1 MARKKTSS
9 SSATLFEAPVAS
21 RTLVDEVESSFLDYS
36 MSVIVSRALPDVRD
50 GLKPVHRRI
59 LWAMH
64 DAGLRPDRPFVKC
77 ARVVGDVM
85 GRFHPHGDTAI
96 YDALVRLGQ
105 DFSLSHPLIDK
116 HGNFGSPADPPAAQR
131 YTECRLSLLAS
142 EMLAGIDEGT
152 VDFEP
157 SYDASDEEPVVLPS
171 RFPNLLVNGN
181 QGIAVGMATNIPP
194 HNLGEICDAA
204 VMLIDRPETS
214 LDALMKVVRGPDFPT
229 GALIMGD
236 DGIAD
241 AYRTGRGSIRLRA
254 VTSIEESRRGPTL
267 VVSEIPYQTSVD
279 AIAGKLA
286 EAVEGG
292 KIEGIRDIRNE
303 SGQGETRLV
312 IELRAD
318 ANPQIVLNNL
328 FKHTPAQT
336 TFGINMVA
344 LVDGVPRT
352 INLAQALQE
361 WVAHQVVVV
370 TRRTRYRLE
379 KTEARLHIIEGLVK
393 ALGQIDAIVKLI
405 KASKDRAA
413 ARTGLMGPGF
423 EYSEIQANHILDLA
437 LGRLTQLGREELVAE
452 QKSLTAEVKKLR
464 RILAKREVL
473 MGVIR
478 DELVAVRDAHRRD
491 RRTKIVA
498 DDRGEIATEALV
510 DDEPLVVTV
519 TARGYVVARAGRGR
533 GAKVAEPG
541 ERDAVAQLIE
551 TSTLSG
557 LLFFSDRGRAYR
569 LSGHDLPK
577 NRLTAAPNLFQLGDG
592 EQIVSVID
600 ANIAEEH
607 QYVVF
612 VTAQGGVK
620 RTDLAEFVDA
630 GGRRDGIVAMKLADG
645 DRVVSVFPGWDD
657 FETFVATRDGQGIRF
672 SESDIRP
679 VGRAA
684 GAIRAIRLKGDD
696 VVVGGCAVAHEETV
710 VIATDAGFAK
720 RLRIDELAVQARGG
734 AGVRVMRLD
743 RRRGTVVAIAA
754 VSDRTVFVLA
764 DSAVSVASTE
774 LKIAA
779 RDSVGSAVPGV
790 PSGAV
795 VTRVVPASDVSDD

>member
-1 MARKKTSS
+1 MARKKAAAA
-9 SSATLFEAPVAS
+9 ATLFEAPVAS

-131 YTECRLSLLAS
+131 YTECRLSVLAS
-142 EMLAGIDEGT
+142 EMLDGIDEGT

-157 SYDASDEEPVVLPS
+157 SYDASDEEPLVLPS
-171 RFPNLLVNGN
+171 RFPNLLINGN

-204 VMLIDRPETS
+204 VMLIERPETT
-214 LDALMKVVRGPDFPT
+214 LDELMRVVRGPDFPT
-229 GALIMGD
+229 GGLIMGD
-236 DGIAD
+236 EAIGD
-241 AYRTGRGSIRLRA
+241 AYRTGRGSIRVRA
-254 VTSIEESRRGPTL
+254 VTSIEESRRGPAI

-279 AIAGKLA
+279 SIAGKLA
-286 EAVEGG
+286 EAVESG

-379 KTEARLHIIEGLVK
+379 RTEARLHIIEGLVK
-393 ALGQIDAIVKLI
+393 ALSQIDEIVALI

-413 ARTGLMGPGF
+413 ARAGLMGAGF
-423 EYSEIQANHILDLA
+423 DYSEIQANHILDLA
-437 LGRLTQLGREELVAE
+437 LGRLTRLGREELIAE
-452 QKSLTAEVKKLR
+452 QKELTAEVKKLR
-464 RILAKREVL
+464 RILAKRDVL

-478 DELVAVRDAHRRD
+478 DELVAIRDEHRRD
-491 RRTKIVA
+491 RRTQIVT
-498 DDRGEIATEALV
+498 DDRGEIATQALV

-533 GAKVAEPG
+533 GAKVVEPG
-541 ERDAVAQLIE
+541 ERDAIAQLIE

-569 LSGHDLPK
+569 LAGHDLPK

-592 EQIVSVID
+592 EQIVAVID
-600 ANIAEEH
+600 ANVAQEH
-607 QYVVF
+607 QFVVF

-630 GGRRDGIVAMKLADG
+630 GGRRDGIVAMKLVDG
-645 DRVVSVFPGWDD
+645 DRVASVFPGWDD

-696 VVVGGCAVAHEETV
+696 VVVGGCAVAPEETV
-710 VIATDAGFAK
+710 VLATDAGFAK
-720 RLRIDELAVQARGG
+720 RLRVDELAVQARGG

-743 RRRGTVVAIAA
+743 RRRGTVVAVTPVA
-754 VSDRTVFVLA
+754 DRTVFVLA
-764 DSAVSVASTE
+764 DSAVTVSSTE

-779 RDSVGSAVPGV
+779 RDSVGSAVPGL
-790 PSGAV
+790 PSGSV
-795 VTRVVPASDVSDD
+795 VSRVVPASAPVEP

>member
-1 MARKKTSS
+1 MARKKATAD
-9 SSATLFEAPVAS
+9 ATLFEAPVAS

-36 MSVIVSRALPDVRD
+36 MSVIVSRALPDARD

-131 YTECRLSLLAS
+131 YTECRLSVLAT

-204 VMLIDRPETS
+204 VLLIERPETTP
-214 LDALMKVVRGPDFPT
+214 DALMKIVRGPDFPT

-254 VTSIEESRRGPTL
+254 VTGIEESRRGPVI
-267 VVSEIPYQTSVD
+267 VVTEIPYQTSVD

-286 EAVEGG
+286 EAVESG
-292 KIEGIRDIRNE
+292 KIEGVRDIRNE
-303 SGQGETRLV
+303 SGQGSTRLV

-318 ANPQIVLNNL
+318 ANAQIVLNNL

-361 WVAHQVVVV
+361 WVNHQVVVV
-370 TRRTRYRLE
+370 TRRTRFRLE

-393 ALGQIDAIVKLI
+393 ALDQIDEIIALI

-413 ARTGLMGPGF
+413 ARTGLMGAGF

-437 LGRLTQLGREELVAE
+437 LGRLTRLGREELVQE
-452 QKSLTAEVKKLR
+452 RKELTAEVKMLR

-478 DELVAVRDAHRRD
+478 DELVAIRDLHRRD
-491 RRTKIVA
+491 RRTQIVT

-510 DDEPLVVTV
+510 DDEPIVVTV
-519 TARGYVVARAGRGR
+519 TARGYVQARPGRGR
-533 GAKVAEPG
+533 GSKVAEPG
-541 ERDAVAQLIE
+541 ERDAVSQLIE

-557 LLFFSDRGRAYR
+557 VLFFSDRGRAYR
-569 LSGHDLPK
+569 MSGHDLPK
-577 NRLTAAPNLFQLGDG
+577 TRLTAAPNLFQLGDG
-592 EQIVSVID
+592 EQIVAVID
-600 ANIAEEH
+600 ANVAQEH
-607 QYVVF
+607 RHVVF

-620 RTDLAEFVDA
+620 RTELSEFVDA
-630 GGRRDGIVAMKLADG
+630 GARRDGIVAMKLAAG
-645 DRVVSVFPGWDD
+645 DRVVAVFPGWDD

-672 SESDIRP
+672 AESEIRA

-684 GAIRAIRLKGDD
+684 GAIRAIRLRGDD
-696 VVVGGCAVAHEETV
+696 AVVGGCAVAHEETV
-710 VIATDAGFAK
+710 VLATDAGFAK
-720 RLRIDELAVQARGG
+720 RLHVDELPVQARGG

-743 RRRGTVVAIAA
+743 RRRGTVVAVAP
-754 VSDRTVFVLA
+754 VGPRTVFVLA
-764 DSAVSVASTE
+764 DSAPVVASTE

-779 RDSVGSAVPGV
+779 RDSVGSAVPGL
-790 PSGAV
+790 PDGAV
-795 VTRVVPASDVSDD
+795 VARVVPAAELPED